1 MTVKMSDRVLPDT
14 MVSPETGE
22 MLRRGVRPF
31 IVSYKGR
38 SITVDMPGYYSDA
51 GVGGVHAGDDMA
63 VTDAALLV
71 IRPFNCAM
79 LSSFLEMPALGSW
92 SFPRSPSAS

>member
-1 MTVKMSDRVLPDT
+1 MTVKMSNRVLPDT

-38 SITVDMPGYYSDA
+38 SITVDMPGYYSDLKEA
-51 GVGGVHAGDDMA
+51 G
-63 VTDAALLV
+63 
-71 IRPFNCAM
+71 
-79 LSSFLEMPALGSW
+79 
-92 SFPRSPSAS
+92 PSV